1 MVLEGE
7 TKRGN
12 LVAIILNY
20 VHCYFELIIV
30 IVTFVCASCGAIVSN
45 KQAYRRQW
53 AAWICCG
60 DETWLFIIEPQQL
73 L

>member
-7 TKRGN
+7 TKQGN

-30 IVTFVCASCGAIVSN
+30 IVTFVCVSCGAIVCN
-45 KQAYRRQW
+45 KQAYGRQW
-53 AAWICCG
+53 GAGICYD
-60 DETWLFIIEPQQL
+60 DEIWLL
-73 L
+73 